1 MLLYPTANT
10 SAKPQYKLKTYIYSI
25 IEETLANYK
34 DTTIETAFIHEV
46 CNVMCFRVFYCC
58 CSFFLLIS

>member
-1 MLLYPTANT
+1 MANT
-10 SAKPQYKLKTYIYSI
+10 LAKPQYKLTTYIDSI

-46 CNVMCFRVFYCC
+46 CNVMCFEYFIVVAL
-58 CSFFLLIS
+58 SFC